1 VFNLGFIYGKN
12 PPLFPEDP
20 PQFPSNIR
28 QKTVS
33 HFPFDFQLSAVKLKK
48 LMSDPT
54 PAPTPTPTPQTSKRT
69 RSPVNKHLVAELDLA
84 ERLIAVAQK
93 SDYADKLADEE
104 IDDTFLTALTGKI
117 TQADP
122 LLGSVTGDTAD
133 KENSTLDEDTAKKAL
148 VAQIE
153 KAQKRAKRKYGAKD
167 PARGKYFIGQRIETN
182 RAMLEGAA
190 KAIEQTLAT
199 DTLPGHKAADTTAL
213 TNARMAYTA
222 SKPAQAGE
230 QSKAA
235 SDRIQLEALVKDI
248 ADGRR
253 QIQYAADTLWPAS
266 DKANAAIRREF
277 GLPPNRSL
285 K

>member
-1 VFNLGFIYGKN
+1 
-12 PPLFPEDP
+12 
-20 PQFPSNIR
+20 
-28 QKTVS
+28 
-33 HFPFDFQLSAVKLKK
+33 
-48 LMSDPT
+48 
-54 PAPTPTPTPQTSKRT
+54 
-69 RSPVNKHLVAELDLA
+69 LDLA

-93 SDYADKLADEE
+93 SDYAAQLADEE
-104 IDDTFLTALTGKI
+104 IDAMFLTGLAGKI
-117 TQADP
+117 SQADP

-133 KENSTLDEDTAKKAL
+133 KENSTLDEENAKQAL
-148 VAQIE
+148 VAQIA
-153 KAQKRAKRKYGAKD
+153 KVQKRAKRKYKSSD
-167 PARGKYFIGQRIETN
+167 PARAKYFIGDRIDAN
-182 RAMLEGAA
+182 RAQLEGAA

-199 DTLPGHKAADTTAL
+199 DTLPGHKTADTQAL
-213 TNARMAYTA
+213 TDARTAYSA

-253 QIQYAADTLWPAS
+253 QIQYAADTIWPAG

>member
-1 VFNLGFIYGKN
+1 
-12 PPLFPEDP
+12 
-20 PQFPSNIR
+20 
-28 QKTVS
+28 
-33 HFPFDFQLSAVKLKK
+33 
-48 LMSDPT
+48 MSD
-54 PAPTPTPTPQTSKRT
+54 PTPTPTPEPQKSKRA
-69 RSPVNKHLVAELDLA
+69 RSSVNQHLVAELDLA

-93 SDYADKLADEE
+93 TDYADKLADEE
-104 IDDTFLTALTGKI
+104 IDATFLTALSGKI

-122 LLGSVTGDTAD
+122 LLGGVTGVTAD
-133 KENSTLDEDTAKKAL
+133 KENSTLDEEDAKQAL
-148 VAQIE
+148 LGQIA
-153 KAQKRAKRKYGAKD
+153 KVQKRAKRKYKTAD
-167 PARGKYFIGQRIETN
+167 PARGKYFINQRIDAN

-190 KAIEQTLAT
+190 KAIEQTLGT

-213 TNARMAYTA
+213 SDARKAYTA

-248 ADGRR
+248 AEGRR
-253 QIQYAADTLWPAS
+253 QVQYAADTIWPAGN
-266 DKANAAIRREF
+266 KANAAIRREF